1 MMTSLTNGF
10 SLSSAGAHDEAK
22 GQRGGSKWQSSVCRL
37 LALGRCEKTLARTCT
52 VQAGGGGGRRVPPK
66 DRESFALISPAAF
79 CSVYV
84 QKEKKKKEKEKKKF
98 SFIWWGTH
106 VNATFRRYP
115 CRFCLFFSRLRPRVA
130 VARVTHKCVLVPVCF
145 LGYFTKLV
153 GTVVSSKKKKKER
166 EGRWLISCIWGN
178 IKPYI
183 SRIHRGR
190 RQDRKWAKPSEIT
203 WEKVRRIGFK
213 WACIQGFPRSN
224 AVPWGSKEEYEGRV

>member
-66 DRESFALISPAAF
+66 DGESFALISPAAF
-79 CSVYV
+79 CSVYP
-84 QKEKKKKEKEKKKF
+84 QKEKKKSKRKKK
-98 SFIWWGTH
+98 
-106 VNATFRRYP
+106 V
-115 CRFCLFFSRLRPRVA
+115 FF
-130 VARVTHKCVLVPVCF
+130 H
-145 LGYFTKLV
+145 LV
-153 GTVVSSKKKKKER
+153 GDPRECNFQALSLSFLSFLLPTPPQGRSGTCNGTSVFWSLSAFSVISQSWLVQWFLPKKKKKER